1 MFNTGNQDASEHEP
15 VRHRIKSMVLRDHLL
30 RTEYLAL
37 QKAIKICQIDETSA
51 DSSRVLAEAGGAEA
65 ASAPGHVD
73 AVGVLELP
81 EVLMCVKI
89 MTGTEGFDGYETFS
103 FSNDA
108 ERDDVT
114 VVLKKINEY
123 FGIKSNVTLA
133 RYRFNTGNQ
142 EDSENMNHMVL
153 RDHFLRT
160 EDLTLQKA
168 IKICQIDETSADSSR
183 VLEEAGGAEAA
194 SAPGHVDAVGVLEPP
209 EVLIC
214 AKIMVIL
221 LGGLRCLPG
230 KYHITVDRGV
240 KPVVYTPLK
249 VPLSQRDNLKAELDR
264 MTELGV
270 FRKVTHPTPRVKAWF
285 AWLRKMV
292 KYVYV

>member
-142 EDSENMNHMVL
+142 EDSENMNH
-153 RDHFLRT
+153 
-160 EDLTLQKA
+160 
-168 IKICQIDETSADSSR
+168 
-183 VLEEAGGAEAA
+183 
-194 SAPGHVDAVGVLEPP
+194 
-209 EVLIC
+209 
-214 AKIMVIL
+214 
-221 LGGLRCLPG
+221 GLRCLPG

-285 AWLRKMV
+285 AWLRKMSDV
-292 KYVYV
+292 VFSGDASWAPCCCRSTDR